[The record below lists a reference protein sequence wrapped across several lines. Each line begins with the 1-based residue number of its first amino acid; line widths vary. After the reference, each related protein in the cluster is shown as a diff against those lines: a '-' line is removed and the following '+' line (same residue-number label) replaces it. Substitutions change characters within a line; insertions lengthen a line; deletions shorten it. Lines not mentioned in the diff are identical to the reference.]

1 MLMSDFSPRKDLR
14 AAILQSCYIPWKGYF
29 DIIAMVDVFVVYD
42 DVKYS
47 KNHWHNRNLIKTQHG
62 LKWLT
67 VPVSRAHDRID
78 SIDNMRIARP
88 FAHKHWR
95 SIAQSYAKAPFFRK
109 YSEQLEHCFT
119 IAGSLENLSAVNVLF
134 LRVLC
139 EKLGIRTR
147 IISSRDLKARGS
159 PTERLVNICREIG
172 ANIYLSGPSA
182 KAYIDEGVFAK
193 SAVGLEWMDY
203 SSYARYSQLHGP
215 FAHGVTILDLI
226 LNEGPE
232 AWTFLKSAAPRP
244 PVSKRNS
251 SPVRIQ
257 QAEPHPLLTSS
268 QATDRDGRSPNPS
281 EHPPKPR
288 RISIVQS
295 CYVPWKGFFDLIGQC
310 DEYVIFDSVQYVKR
324 HWHNRNRI
332 KTANGVEWLTI
343 PVVSKG
349 RFEQPIEQVTIEK
362 PWADKH
368 WRTLELAYK
377 RAPFFDQYGP
387 AIKRWYELADKKDLL
402 TDVNAIFLSGIC
414 ETLGLKTKITR
425 DTAYP
430 LQGAKM
436 ERLLGIVRAAGAD
449 RYLSGP
455 SARAYFDEQTFKEA
469 GVTPEWMDYHGYPE
483 YPQLH
488 GGFEHAVSVLDLL
501 FNTGPDARRY
511 LGRTSSP
518 AAAFADASALPREQ
532 EAIRLTESR

>member
-1 MLMSDFSPRKDLR
+1 MLMIDSSPRKDRR

-29 DIIAMVDVFVVYD
+29 DIIATVDVFVVYD

-67 VPVSRAHDRID
+67 VPVSRGRDGID

-95 SIAQSYAKAPFFRK
+95 SIAQSYARAPFFKK
-109 YSEQLEHCFT
+109 YSEQLEHCFK

-134 LRVLC
+134 LKSLC
-139 EKLGIRTR
+139 EGLGIRTE
-147 IISSRDLKARGS
+147 IISSRDLMARGA

-182 KAYIDEGVFAK
+182 KAYIDEEAFAK
-193 SAVGLEWMDY
+193 SAVRLEWMDY
-203 SSYARYSQLHGP
+203 SRYPHYSQLHGP
-215 FAHGVTILDLI
+215 FAHGVTVLDLI
-226 LNEGPE
+226 LNEGPD
-232 AWTFLKSAAPRP
+232 APAFLKSEAPP
-244 PVSKRNS
+244 PLGSPRNS
-251 SPVRIQ
+251 SPVR
-257 QAEPHPLLTSS
+257 ARGPEVEPHPARLSS
-268 QATDRDGRSPNPS
+268 QATDRDGRSPSSS
-281 EHPPKPR
+281 EQPPKPR

-349 RFEQPIEQVTIEK
+349 RFEQPIDEVAIEK
-362 PWADKH
+362 PWAEKH
-368 WRTLELAYK
+368 WRALELAYK
-377 RAPFFDQYGP
+377 RAPFFEQYGP
-387 AIKRWYELADKKDLL
+387 AIKRWYELADKKVLL
-402 TDVNAIFLSGIC
+402 TDVNAIFLNGIC

-425 DTAYP
+425 DTSYP
-430 LQGAKM
+430 IQGVKT

-455 SARAYFDEQTFKEA
+455 SARAYFDESAFKAA
-469 GVTPEWMDYHGYPE
+469 GVTPEWMNYHGYPE
-483 YPQLH
+483 YKQLH

-501 FNTGPDARRY
+501 FNTGPDALRY
-511 LGRTSSP
+511 LRRTSSP
-518 AAAFADASALPREQ
+518 TAASEEAWAFP
-532 EAIRLTESR
+532 T

>member
-1 MLMSDFSPRKDLR
+1 MNEALSMIDSSPRKDRR

-29 DIIAMVDVFVVYD
+29 DIIATVDVFVVYD

-67 VPVSRAHDRID
+67 VPVSRRPDRTD

-95 SIAQSYAKAPFFRK
+95 SIAQAYAKAPFFRK
-109 YSEQLEHCFT
+109 YSERLEACFKL
-119 IAGSLENLSAVNVLF
+119 AGSLENLSAVNVLF
-134 LRVLC
+134 IKTLC
-139 EKLGIRTR
+139 EELGIRTE
-147 IISSRDLKARGS
+147 IIWSRDLKARGT

-182 KAYIDEGVFAK
+182 KAYIDEAEFTK
-193 SAVGLEWMDY
+193 SSIGLEWMDY
-203 SSYARYSQLHGP
+203 SGYARYSQLHGP

-226 LNEGPE
+226 LNEGSD
-232 AWTFLKSAAPRP
+232 AWALLKSEAPP
-244 PVSKRNS
+244 SPVSRRNS
-251 SPVRIQ
+251 SPVRSRDRET
-257 QAEPHPLLTSS
+257 EPHRAFISS
-268 QATDRDGRSPNPS
+268 QTADRTSRSQIPS
-281 EHPPKPR
+281 AHPPKPR

-295 CYVPWKGFFDLIGQC
+295 CYVPWKGFFDLIEQC

-332 KTANGVEWLTI
+332 KTANGLEWLTI

-349 RFEQPIEQVTIEK
+349 RFGQPIDEVTIEK
-362 PWADKH
+362 PWAEKH
-368 WRTLELAYK
+368 WRALELAYK
-377 RAPFFDQYGP
+377 RAPFFEHYAP
-387 AIKRWYELADKKDLL
+387 AVKRWYEVADKKTLL
-402 TDVNAIFLSGIC
+402 TDVNALFLRGIC
-414 ETLGLKTKITR
+414 KTLGLKTKIAR

-430 LQGAKM
+430 TKGVKT

-449 RYLSGP
+449 HYLSGP
-455 SARAYFDEQTFKEA
+455 SARAYFDEAAFKAA
-469 GVTPEWMDYHGYPE
+469 GVTPEWMDYDGYPE
-483 YPQLH
+483 YKQLH

-501 FNTGPDARRY
+501 FNTGPDALRY
-511 LGRTSSP
+511 LRRTSSP
-518 AAAFADASALPREQ
+518 ATAKEASV
-532 EAIRLTESR
+532 TST